1 MKRTEKKKLV
11 LTKHE
16 LRVLTKLELEQ
27 VPGAS
32 GHAGGGCGGG
42 SPTCTNQK

>member
-11 LTKHE
+11 LTKSD
-16 LRVLTKLELEQ
+16 LRILTKLELKT

-32 GHAGGGCGGG
+32 GLHGCGNI
-42 SPTCTNQK
+42 SPGCTTH